1 MSVPVHPIR
10 VGLIGYGFSGKTF
23 HAPLIKAVSG
33 LTLTAVSSRDRKKVH
48 SDLPGV
54 SVYVDPLALANAD
67 GIDLVVI
74 ATPNASHAPLA
85 RTALAAGKHVVV
97 DKPFTLNLAEARELI
112 VLATAQALTLS
123 VFHNRRWDSDYL
135 TIRQAITDG
144 LVGTVSHFESHIDRF
159 RPQVRQRWREDGGPG
174 SGIWFD
180 LGPHLVDQA
189 LQLFGLPER
198 VQANLAHQRPGTL
211 ADDWA
216 HVVLDYGERR
226 AVLHAGMLAAG
237 GTNRFIVHGD
247 AGSVVKRSADRQEQQ
262 LLSGMLPGQAG
273 WGEDSDGLLAY
284 DSRGEQRIFPA
295 RTGDQ
300 RQYYEGIVALFNG
313 TISGAATPMQ
323 ALGVMAVIEAAVDS
337 ARTHKSVD
345 ISLTVEE
352 RASWR

>member
-1 MSVPVHPIR
+1 MSIPVNPVR

-23 HAPLIKAVSG
+23 HAPLITAVSG
-33 LTLTAVSSRDRKKVH
+33 LTLAAVASGDPNKVH
-48 SDLPGV
+48 ADLPDV
-54 SVYVDPLALANAD
+54 SVYADPLALATAE

-85 RTALAAGKHVVV
+85 RAALGAGKHVVV
-97 DKPFTLNLAEARELI
+97 DKPFTLNLAEAREL
-112 VLATAQALTLS
+112 VALSAAQALTLS
-123 VFHNRRWDSDYL
+123 VFHNRRWDSDFL
-135 TIRQAITDG
+135 TIRQAIADG
-144 LVGTVSHFESHIDRF
+144 LVGKVVHFESHIDRF
-159 RPQVRQRWREDGGPG
+159 RPQVRKRWREDGGPG

-198 VQANLAHQRPGTL
+198 VQANFAHQRPRAL

-237 GTNRFIVHGD
+237 GTSRFIVHGD

-262 LLSGMLPGQAG
+262 LLSGMRPGQAG
-273 WGEDSDGLLAY
+273 WGEDPDPLHAY
-284 DSRGEQRIFPA
+284 DGSGEQRILPA
-295 RTGDQ
+295 RAGDQ
-300 RQYYEGIVALFNG
+300 RLYYEGIVAMLNG
-313 TISGAATPMQ
+313 AVSGAASPIQ
-323 ALGVMAVIEAAVDS
+323 ALAVMAVIEAAVDS
-337 ARTHKSVD
+337 VRSGQSVAVA
-345 ISLTVEE
+345 LTAEE